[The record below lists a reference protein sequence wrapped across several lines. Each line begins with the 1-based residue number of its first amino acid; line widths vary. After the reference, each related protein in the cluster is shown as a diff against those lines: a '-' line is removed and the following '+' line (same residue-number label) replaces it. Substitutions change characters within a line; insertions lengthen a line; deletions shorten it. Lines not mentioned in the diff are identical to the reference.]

1 VSDSP
6 PAIHQNPDLPS
17 DVSTDLGQLSS
28 QLVVEE
34 AVGGEAAAKEAFELA
49 NLTGFEAVR
58 IAKDLDGR
66 LLDASWRSVV
76 KG

>member
-1 VSDSP
+1 
-6 PAIHQNPDLPS
+6 
-17 DVSTDLGQLSS
+17 
-28 QLVVEE
+28 VVEE

-58 IAKDLDGR
+58 IAKDWDGR